1 MPKKKT
7 LPKTLKQKA
16 VSLFATEE
24 EEYKFYLNEYRSKY
38 LPEEYNQLELLD
50 HLCDESIDHFMSIT
64 TRGDGKSFNY
74 ISAVAYLC
82 YHLNMGCTL
91 LVRHFTLQDKMRD
104 LLEDIFSTIKWFNY
118 PNDYHV
124 RSTSD
129 YLIVSIGDKD
139 IFLITD
145 INNASDLKQSSA
157 VLKNFPI
164 ILYDE
169 FLTLTDDYVKNEYE
183 KIRTIYKS
191 IDRIKDRP
199 YIKTPKCI
207 YLANPVNFDSPLLP
221 SLKIYNQ
228 LQTQEINTMKQYRNV
243 LLELRRNDSRN
254 DGKNTRAF
262 PDEYDSDVTG
272 QFQFSNY
279 KLVTDE
285 EYLRDFQHSQSVKI
299 KLPEKLMLHFIRN
312 NGKMILSVERSD
324 NTEQYCTE
332 LTDESEDCQYLTE
345 KYYKQTFIKKHEK
358 GLFYYKDSFSKTFV
372 QRDTRLMSINLFKL
386 LPSSKTVTTEETY
399 EKMVHQNY
407 MKEMQKKYELQY
419 VYPYLRE

>member
-1 MPKKKT
+1 MAKKKT
-7 LPKTLKQKA
+7 IPKTLKQKA
-16 VSLFATEE
+16 VSLFSSEK
-24 EEYKFYLNEYRSKY
+24 EEYMYYLNEYRTKY

-50 HLCDESIDHFMSIT
+50 HLCNEDIDHYMSIT

-74 ISAVAYLC
+74 ISAVSYLC
-82 YHLNMGCTL
+82 YHLDMGCTL
-91 LVRHFTLQDKMRD
+91 LARHFTLQDKMRE
-104 LLEDIFSTIKWFNY
+104 LIEDIFSTIRWFDY
-118 PNDYHV
+118 PKDYHI

-129 YLIVSIGDKD
+129 YLIISIADKD
-139 IFLITD
+139 VLLITD

-169 FLTLTDDYVKNEYE
+169 FLTLTDDYCKNEYE

-191 IDRIKDRP
+191 IDRVKDRP

-243 LLELRRNDSRN
+243 LLELRRNDARN

-272 QFQFSNY
+272 QFDFSNY
-279 KLVTDE
+279 KLVSEDQ
-285 EYLRDFQHSQSVKI
+285 YLKIFQHSKSVKI
-299 KLPEKLMLHFIRN
+299 KLPEKMMLHLIKN
-312 NGKMILSVERSD
+312 NGKMIISIERSD
-324 NTEQYCTE
+324 NTEQYCFE
-332 LTDESEDCQYLTE
+332 LTDEREDCQYLTE
-345 KYYKQTFIKKHEK
+345 KYYKNSFIKKHEK
-358 GLFYYKDSFSKTFV
+358 GLFLYKDSFSKTYV
-372 QRDTRLMSINLFKL
+372 QRDSRLMSINLFKL
-386 LPSSKTVTTEETY
+386 IPSSKSVTTEETY
-399 EKMVHQNY
+399 EKVKQTNFLKSMA
-407 MKEMQKKYELQY
+407 KKYE
-419 VYPYLRE
+419 

>member
-312 NGKMILSVERSD
+312 NGRMILSVERSD

>member
-1 MPKKKT
+1 MAKKKA

-16 VSLFATEE
+16 VSFFATEE
-24 EEYKFYLNEYRSKY
+24 EEYQYYLNEYRSKY

-82 YHLNMGCTL
+82 YHLNMGATL

-104 LLEDIFSTIKWFNY
+104 LLEDIFSTIRWFDY
-118 PNDYHV
+118 PQEYHV

-129 YLIVSIGDKD
+129 YLIVSIADKD
-139 IFLITD
+139 VFLITD

-169 FLTLTDDYVKNEYE
+169 FLTLTDDYCKNEYE

-191 IDRIKDRP
+191 IDRVKDRP

-279 KLVTDE
+279 KLVSEE

-299 KLPEKLMLHFIRN
+299 KLPEKMMLHFIYN

-324 NTEQYCTE
+324 NTESYCVE
-332 LTDESEDCQYLTE
+332 LTDEAEGCQFLTE

-372 QRDTRLMSINLFKL
+372 RRDTRLMSINLFKL
-386 LPSSKTVTTEETY
+386 LPSSKEITTEETY
-399 EKMVHQNY
+399 EKVQQANFLRAMA
-407 MKEMQKKYELQY
+407 KKYE
-419 VYPYLRE
+419 

>member
-1 MPKKKT
+1 MAKKKT
-7 LPKTLKQKA
+7 IPKTLKQKA
-16 VSLFATEE
+16 VSLFSSEK
-24 EEYKFYLNEYRSKY
+24 EEYTYYLNEYRSKY

-50 HLCDESIDHFMSIT
+50 HLCDEDIDHYMSIT

-74 ISAVAYLC
+74 ISAVSYLC

-91 LVRHFTLQDKMRD
+91 LVRHFTLQDKMRE
-104 LLEDIFSTIKWFNY
+104 LVEDIFSTIRWFDY
-118 PNDYHV
+118 PKDFHI

-129 YLIVSIGDKD
+129 YLIVSIADKD
-139 IFLITD
+139 VLLITD

-169 FLTLTDDYVKNEYE
+169 FLTLTDDYCKNEYE

-243 LLELRRNDSRN
+243 LLELRRNDTRN

-272 QFQFSNY
+272 QFDFSNY
-279 KLVTDE
+279 KLVSEDQ
-285 EYLRDFQHSQSVKI
+285 YLKIFQHSKSVKI
-299 KLPEKLMLHFIRN
+299 KLPEKMMLHFIEN
-312 NGKMILSVERSD
+312 NGKMIISIERSD
-324 NTEQYCTE
+324 NTEQYCFD
-332 LTDESEDCQYLTE
+332 LTDEKEDCQYLTE
-345 KYYKQTFIKKHEK
+345 KYYKTSFIKKHEK
-358 GLFYYKDSFSKTFV
+358 GLFLYKDSFSKTYV
-372 QRDTRLMSINLFKL
+372 QRDSRLMSINLFKL
-386 LPSSKTVTTEETY
+386 IPSSKSVTTEETY
-399 EKMVHQNY
+399 EKVKQNNFL
-407 MKEMQKKYELQY
+407 KEMAKKYE
-419 VYPYLRE
+419 

>member
-1 MPKKKT
+1 MAKKK

-16 VSLFATEE
+16 VSLFASEE
-24 EEYKFYLNEYRSKY
+24 EEYKFYLNEYRSNY

-50 HLCDESIDHFMSIT
+50 HLCDDSIDHFMSIT

-82 YHLNMGCTL
+82 YHLDMGCTL

-129 YLIVSIGDKD
+129 YLVVSIGDKD
-139 IFLITD
+139 VFLITD

-279 KLVTDE
+279 KLVSDE

-299 KLPEKLMLHFIRN
+299 KLPEKLMLHFIHN
-312 NGKMILSVERSD
+312 SGKMILSVERSD

-386 LPSSKTVTTEETY
+386 LPSSKHVTTEETY
-399 EKMVHQNY
+399 EKMIHQNY
-407 MKEMQKKYELQY
+407 LKEMQKKYELQY

>member
-1 MPKKKT
+1 MVKKKA

-24 EEYKFYLNEYRSKY
+24 EEYAYYLKEYKSKY
-38 LPEEYNQLELLD
+38 LPAEYNQLELLD

-82 YHLNMGCTL
+82 YHLDMGCTL
-91 LVRHFTLQDKMRD
+91 LVRHFTLQDKMRE
-104 LLEDIFSTIKWFNY
+104 LVEDIFSTIKWFNY
-118 PNDYHV
+118 PNDFRV
-124 RSTSD
+124 RTTSD
-129 YLIVSIGDKD
+129 YLICSIGDKD

-169 FLTLTDDYVKNEYE
+169 FLTLADDYCKNEYE

-272 QFQFSNY
+272 QFEFSNY
-279 KLVTDE
+279 KLVNE
-285 EYLRDFQHSQSVKI
+285 EQYLQVFQHSKSVKI
-299 KLPEKLMLHFIRN
+299 KLPEKMCLHFIEKD
-312 NGKMILSVERSD
+312 GTMILSVERSD

-332 LTDESEDCQYLTE
+332 LIDEKEDCQYLTE
-345 KYYKQTFIKKHEK
+345 KYYKQSFIKKHEK
-358 GLFYYKDSFSKTFV
+358 GLFLYKDSFSKTFI
-372 QRDTRLMSINLFKL
+372 QRDPHLMSLNLFKL
-386 LPSSKTVTTEETY
+386 LPSSKQTTTEETY
-399 EKMVHQNY
+399 EQVQARNY
-407 MKEMQKKYELQY
+407 MKAMQEKYELQY
-419 VYPYLRE
+419 GYSYLRE

>member
-1 MPKKKT
+1 MGKKKT
-7 LPKTLKQKA
+7 IPKTLKQKA
-16 VSLFATEE
+16 VSLFASEE

-38 LPEEYNQLELLD
+38 LPAEYNQLELLD
-50 HLCDESIDHFMSIT
+50 HLCDESLDHFMSIT

-82 YHLNMGCTL
+82 YHLDMGCTL

-118 PNDYHV
+118 PADYHV

-279 KLVTDE
+279 KLVSDE
-285 EYLRDFQHSQSVKI
+285 EYLRDFQYSKSVKI
-299 KLPEKLMLHFIRN
+299 KLPEKLMLHFIKN

-332 LTDESEDCQYLTE
+332 LTDESEDCLYLTE

-372 QRDTRLMSINLFKL
+372 QRNNQLMSINLFKL
-386 LPSSKTVTTEETY
+386 LPSSKTHTTEETY
-399 EKMVHQNY
+399 SRVVKAHFLKVMAS
-407 MKEMQKKYELQY
+407 KYE
-419 VYPYLRE
+419 

>member
-1 MPKKKT
+1 MGKKKT
-7 LPKTLKQKA
+7 IPKTLKQKA

-38 LPEEYNQLELLD
+38 LPAEYNQLELLD
-50 HLCDESIDHFMSIT
+50 HLCDESLDHFMSIT

-82 YHLNMGCTL
+82 YHLDMGCTL

-118 PNDYHV
+118 PADYHV

-228 LQTQEINTMKQYRNV
+228 LQTQEINTMQQYRNV

-279 KLVTDE
+279 KLVSDE
-285 EYLRDFQHSQSVKI
+285 EYLRDFQHSKSVKI
-299 KLPEKLMLHFIRN
+299 KLPEKLMLHFIEN

-332 LTDESEDCQYLTE
+332 LTDESEDCLYLTE

-372 QRDTRLMSINLFKL
+372 QRDNQLMSINLFKL
-386 LPSSKTVTTEETY
+386 LPSSKTHTTEETY
-399 EKMVHQNY
+399 NRVVKANFLKVMAS
-407 MKEMQKKYELQY
+407 KYE
-419 VYPYLRE
+419 

>member
-1 MPKKKT
+1 MSKKKT

-16 VSLFATEE
+16 VSLFSSEK
-24 EEYKFYLNEYRSKY
+24 EEYLYYLKEYKKNY

-50 HLCDESIDHFMSIT
+50 HLCDEDLDHYMSIT

-74 ISAVAYLC
+74 ISAVSYLC
-82 YHLNMGCTL
+82 YHLNMGATL
-91 LVRHFTLQDKMRD
+91 LVRHFTLQDKMKE
-104 LLEDIFSTIKWFNY
+104 LVEDIFQTIKWFDFNDNY
-118 PNDYHV
+118 HY
-124 RSTSD
+124 RTTSD
-129 YLIVSIGDKD
+129 YIIISIGDKD
-139 IFLITD
+139 VLLITD

-169 FLTLTDDYVKNEYE
+169 FLTLTDDYCKNEYE

-272 QFQFSNY
+272 QFEFSNY
-279 KLVTDE
+279 KLIPEDQ
-285 EYLRDFQHSQSVKI
+285 YLKIFQHSKSVKI
-299 KLPEKLMLHFIRN
+299 KLPEKMMLHFIEN
-312 NGKMILSVERSD
+312 NGRMVISIERSD
-324 NTEQYCTE
+324 NTEQYC
-332 LTDESEDCQYLTE
+332 LDLSDEKEDCLFLTE
-345 KYYKQTFIKKHEK
+345 KYYKQSFVKKHEK
-358 GLFYYKDSFSKTFV
+358 GLFEYKDSFSKTFV
-372 QRDTRLMSINLFKL
+372 QRDMQLMQINLFKL
-386 LPSSKTVTTEETY
+386 IPSSKTVSTDETY
-399 EKMVHQNY
+399 VRVKHNEELKRLFA
-407 MKEMQKKYELQY
+407 KYEL
-419 VYPYLRE
+419 

>member
-1 MPKKKT
+1 MAKKKT
-7 LPKTLKQKA
+7 IPKSLKQKA
-16 VSLFATEE
+16 VSLFSTEE
-24 EEYKFYLNEYRSKY
+24 EEYMYYLNEYKKNY

-50 HLCDESIDHFMSIT
+50 HLCDNSIDHYMSIT

-91 LVRHFTLQDKMRD
+91 LVRHFTLQDKMKE
-104 LLEDIFSTIKWFNY
+104 LIEDIFQTIGWFNF
-118 PNDYHV
+118 NDNYHY
-124 RSTSD
+124 RTTSD
-129 YLIVSIGDKD
+129 YIIISIGDKD
-139 IFLITD
+139 VFLITD

-243 LLELRRNDSRN
+243 LLELRRNDARN

-272 QFQFSNY
+272 QFEFSTY
-279 KLVTDE
+279 KLVPEDQ
-285 EYLRDFQHSQSVKI
+285 YLKIFQHAKSVKI
-299 KLPEKLMLHFIRN
+299 KLPEKMMLHFIEN

-324 NTEQYCTE
+324 NTEQYCVQ
-332 LTDESEDCQYLTE
+332 LTDEKEDCQFLTE
-345 KYYKQTFIKKHEK
+345 KYYKQSFVKKHEK
-358 GLFYYKDSFSKTFV
+358 GLFDYKDSFSKTYI
-372 QRDTRLMSINLFKL
+372 QRDIQLMQINLFKL
-386 LPSSKTVTTEETY
+386 IPSSKTITTEETY
-399 EKMVHQNY
+399 ERVQQNLFLKH
-407 MKEMQKKYELQY
+407 MASKYE
-419 VYPYLRE
+419 

>member
-1 MPKKKT
+1 MAKKKA

-16 VSLFATEE
+16 VSFFATEE
-24 EEYKFYLNEYRSKY
+24 EEYKYYLNEYRSKY
-38 LPEEYNQLELLD
+38 LPAEYNQLELLD
-50 HLCDESIDHFMSIT
+50 HLCDDTIDHFMSIT

-82 YHLNMGCTL
+82 YHLNMGATL

-104 LLEDIFSTIKWFNY
+104 LLEDIFSTIRWFDY
-118 PNDYHV
+118 PQEYHV

-129 YLIVSIGDKD
+129 YLIVSIADKD
-139 IFLITD
+139 VFLITD

-169 FLTLTDDYVKNEYE
+169 FLTLTDDYCKNEYE

-279 KLVTDE
+279 KLVSEE
-285 EYLRDFQHSQSVKI
+285 EYLRDFQHSKSVKI
-299 KLPEKLMLHFIRN
+299 KLPEKMMLHFIEN

-324 NTEQYCTE
+324 NTEEYCVE
-332 LTDESEDCQYLTE
+332 LTDEAEGCQFLTE

-386 LPSSKTVTTEETY
+386 LPSSKEISTEETY
-399 EKMVHQNY
+399 ERVQQTNFLKAMA
-407 MKEMQKKYELQY
+407 KKYE
-419 VYPYLRE
+419 

>member
-1 MPKKKT
+1 MAKKKT
-7 LPKTLKQKA
+7 IPKTLKQKA
-16 VSLFATEE
+16 VSFFASEE
-24 EEYKFYLNEYRSKY
+24 EEYMFYLNEYRSKY
-38 LPEEYNQLELLD
+38 LPAEYNQLELLD
-50 HLCDESIDHFMSIT
+50 HLCDESLDHFMSIT

-82 YHLNMGCTL
+82 YHLDMGCTL

-104 LLEDIFSTIKWFNY
+104 LLEDIFATIKWFNY
-118 PNDYHV
+118 PADYHV

-157 VLKNFPI
+157 VLKKFPI

-279 KLVTDE
+279 KLVSDE

-299 KLPEKLMLHFIRN
+299 KLPEKLMLHFINN

-324 NTEQYCTE
+324 NTEQFCTE

-372 QRDTRLMSINLFKL
+372 QRDNQLMSINLFKL
-386 LPSSKTVTTEETY
+386 LPSSKTHTTEETY
-399 EKMVHQNY
+399 ERVTKANFIKM
-407 MKEMQKKYELQY
+407 MASKYE
-419 VYPYLRE
+419 